1 MDSLGQKLRGVREAK
16 PDLSLRQ
23 LASRTGIDKHSL
35 SLYERDEQEPP
46 FSRIKQLCAHLEM
59 RAGYLFDEIEELRR
73 YRPAQVAALESFR
86 LFSQRTRLTKVERNQ
101 LTFLA
106 VSKEAPTTVD
116 GWKAHVARLRAG
128 RGRPASAA

>member
-16 PDLSLRQ
+16 PGLSLRR
-23 LASRTGIDKHSL
+23 LAARTRIDKHSL

-59 RAGYLFDEIEELRR
+59 RAGYLFDEIEELRHR
-73 YRPAQVAALESFR
+73 RPAQVAALESFR
-86 LFSQRTRLTKVERNQ
+86 LFGQRTRLTKVERSQ
-101 LTFLA
+101 LAFLA
-106 VSKEAPTTVD
+106 ASKEAPTTVD
-116 GWKAHVARLRAG
+116 EWKAHRARMRAG